1 MSELINALGL
11 DWRVLIAQLVNFS
24 VLVVVLYFLAYKP
37 LLKYLNKRSQ
47 LIEASLKKTE
57 KIDQLLAKAEN
68 DYAKKMAT
76 AQAESEKIMSKSQQ
90 EAEKYRQERLEKTR
104 QEVAAIV
111 AESRAA
117 IESDK
122 KEIIREVKE
131 EMSGLVAAAATQVL
145 RREIKLA
152 DDERLIRET
161 VTKLKP

>member
-76 AQAESEKIMSKSQQ
+76 AQAESEKIMFKSQQ